1 VTPITVERRPDG
13 VRFHV
18 RVQPRASRNEITG
31 AIGGALKVRLQA
43 PPVDGAANDA
53 LVAFLAEVL
62 GVPKRGVRIVS
73 GLSSRA
79 KLIEVDGIATSAV
92 NHLAMG

>member
-1 VTPITVERRPDG
+1 VTPITVEQRPDG

-31 AIGGALKVRLQA
+31 ALGGALKVRLQA

-92 NHLAMG
+92 NHLATG